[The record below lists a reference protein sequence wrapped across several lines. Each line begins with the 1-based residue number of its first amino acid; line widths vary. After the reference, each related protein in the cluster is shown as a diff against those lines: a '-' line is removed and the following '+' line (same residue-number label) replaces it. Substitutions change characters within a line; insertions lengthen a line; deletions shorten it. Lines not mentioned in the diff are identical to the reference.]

1 MEMSGCRGPVH
12 AGDSAAPVARRATD
26 PHPRITAPRFNSRAR
41 GGFTLI
47 ELIAVLIIIAFASA
61 LAVPAFRSFVEPDD
75 MTKATRRIE
84 ALFRLARDSAVHSGA
99 PVTVVIDSVSSKVWF
114 DVPSMPDLDAA
125 FADTTVTARGSR
137 SRSFGLSALRTSTSA
152 ADHVVPGESL
162 ELPESIRLAVTRAR
176 ARFEFGPSGAAF
188 PDTLFLRSTLGDRM
202 ITVDRW
208 TGDILVF

>member
-1 MEMSGCRGPVH
+1 MMSRR
-12 AGDSAAPVARRATD
+12 VAHESWHR
-26 PHPRITAPRFNSRAR
+26 PAR
-41 GGFTLI
+41 GSGRSGFTLI
-47 ELIAVLIIIAFASA
+47 ELVAVLMILAFASA

-84 ALFRLARDSAVHSGA
+84 ALFRMARDSAVHSGA
-99 PVTVVIDSVSSKVWF
+99 PVTVVIDSVSTMVWF
-114 DVPSMPDLDAA
+114 DVPELPDLDAA
-125 FADTTVTARGSR
+125 FADTSTAPPGTRSRRMSVTA
-137 SRSFGLSALRTSTSA
+137 ARTGPGQAA

-162 ELPESIRLAVTRAR
+162 GLPESITLAVTRAR

-188 PDTLFLRSTLGDRM
+188 ADTLFLRSTMGDRM